1 MKFGI
6 RIPPPQMGPIG
17 DPDFVVRYSKLVE
30 EMGFESIWT
39 IDHAVMHAEYDSRYP
54 YRQRA
59 GRRSRRIRTCRIR

>member
-17 DPDFVVRYSKLVE
+17 DPDFVVRYSQLVE

-39 IDHAVMHAEYDSRYP
+39 IDHAVMHAEYDLSL
-54 YRQRA
+54 
-59 GRRSRRIRTCRIR
+59 IHI